1 MVPLTLKP
9 AIGVVIGIIAAGGL
23 GIGLGQPAI
32 ADGEASSN
40 GRTATC
46 RAPVLSR
53 LSQHR
58 VAPGETLESI
68 AKDHNLLP
76 TTIMGFN
83 SSAQAGQVA
92 PGQALAIPPYNG
104 IRVSVAAGQTW
115 ADVAKAYQS
124 RADLLFE
131 MNGCTSTVPSTIF
144 VPGVNWFPG
153 IRTAVNANSGS
164 ANGTSSR
171 SPLQGYP
178 LPTPAPVVLNYGWQ
192 PDANQDRVVFNTGI
206 GLSSPADTPI
216 LVVGPGTVAFAGDDP
231 VYGKLVVVNHAQGLQ
246 TRYAN
251 LAHVKVSVGQSL
263 RQGDTLGQLAATS
276 QSPDSILFFEVRLN
290 SSHGWVA
297 QDPRNFV
304 PQLAQR

>member
-9 AIGVVIGIIAAGGL
+9 ATGVVMGIIVAGGL
-23 GIGLGQPAI
+23 GIGPTPPAI
-32 ADGEASSN
+32 ADQETETRGQTN
-40 GRTATC
+40 TC

-68 AKDHNLLP
+68 AQDHNLLP
-76 TTIMGFN
+76 TTIMGLN
-83 SSAQAGQVA
+83 PSAQDGQVVAGQELV
-92 PGQALAIPPYNG
+92 IPPYNG
-104 IRVSVAAGQTW
+104 IRASVAAGQTW
-115 ADVAKAYQS
+115 ANVAEAYQS

-153 IRTAVNANSGS
+153 IRTAVNANSGP
-164 ANGTSSR
+164 ANETSSR

-192 PDANQDRVVFNTGI
+192 PDASQDQVVFNTGI

-251 LAHVKVSVGQSL
+251 LANVKVSVGQSL
-263 RQGDTLGQLAATS
+263 RQGDTLGQLAATN

-290 SSHGWVA
+290 SAQGWVA
-297 QDPRNFV
+297 QNPRNFV
-304 PQLAQR
+304 PKLAQL